1 MREDLLRAL
10 RTDDPED
17 IEQACEVALREAR
30 QAFSQHL
37 PAALSGSRGA
47 AFVYVARWRQ
57 AKNSV
62 LRSLHDVQ
70 PDLVVAIG
78 DELYVA
84 DVKNWPSL
92 ASSLLLD
99 NEALEAPFSSWVTM
113 TNDVG
118 IGTCAALIQKV
129 REITPGLHP
138 LALTVNAL
146 PHFEQTEAQ
155 FRAFRRHV
163 IAALNESDPA
173 LERIRQVFDLSL
185 TQLGE
190 LFGVSR
196 QAVTQWVDTG
206 VPEDRLEKVAVVAA
220 VADLL
225 DYRLRS
231 DRIPAVVRRDAAAY
245 GGFTALEMISQ
256 DKHHELLDLIRSSF
270 DWSVPA

>member
-1 MREDLLRAL
+1 MPEDLLLAL
-10 RTDDPED
+10 QSDDPED
-17 IEQACEVALREAR
+17 VEHACELALREAR
-30 QAFSQHL
+30 HAFSQHL
-37 PAALSGSRGA
+37 PAALSGSRRA
-47 AFVYVARWRQ
+47 AFVYVALWRQ

-62 LRSLHDVQ
+62 LRSLHDAQ
-70 PDLVVAIG
+70 PDLVVAVG
-78 DELYVA
+78 NEFYVA
-84 DVKNWPSL
+84 DVKNSPSL

-99 NEALEAPFSSWVTM
+99 NEALEAPFSSWVTK

-138 LALTVNAL
+138 LALRVNAL

-163 IAALNESDPA
+163 IAALSESDPA
-173 LERIRQVFDLSL
+173 LERIRQIFGLNL

-196 QAVTQWVDTG
+196 QAVSQWVDTG

-231 DRIPAVVRRDAAAY
+231 DRVPAVVRREAAAY
-245 GGFTALEMISQ
+245 GGSTALELIGQ
-256 DKHHELLDLIRSSF
+256 DRHDELLELVRSSF
-270 DWSVPA
+270 DWSIPA